1 MNPPLPLPHFLEGL
15 PQVFPKVFQTP
26 SDGRPSPGGRSSEA
40 FQKCGRGEGVFRKT
54 FQKCGRPSR
63 SVEGL
68 PEVFPPMGPDRGG
81 WGRGRGG
88 WGRIPW
94 PPSPRGPDRGH
105 PCHGG
110 AHPLAQPKGMAF
122 FDGRDDP
129 AVKKGQGRNG
139 SAGSPGEDLGRPPA
153 QFWKG
158 CGRPPGKD
166 ASELAPVGASVGGK
180 LRQFRR

>member
-1 MNPPLPLPHFLEGL
+1 MIGLILRPGLGPLPHFLEDL
-15 PQVFPKVFQTP
+15 
-26 SDGRPSPGGRSSEA
+26 
-40 FQKCGRGEGVFRKT
+40 
-54 FQKCGRPSR
+54 CGRPSR
-63 SVEGL
+63 SVADL
-68 PEVFPPMGPDRGG
+68 PEVFPPMGPDRGA

-166 ASELAPVGASVGGK
+166 ASELAPVGAFVGGK
-180 LRQFRR
+180 RKGLDSQTLFSCSYRS